1 MADRVRATAVS
12 RGTSSGSLLSQPA
25 AREALLYSVLGWAAL
40 WSVLGYMYFSD
51 LRNEQA
57 LGRLRSS
64 RVVSLQQTDT
74 DRTILQMRS
83 DVHYLA
89 SLRILQAYFAN
100 EVDLSALEE
109 SYSKFIGRA
118 SGYHRV
124 RLLDAGGRELLCVH
138 RETRPQEA
146 YPGAQG
152 ADPET
157 QESVQLDLATVM
169 RLSRGRVTF
178 GASGHEPNRAAVRRS
193 VSPEFRL
200 VNDVLDPDGGRLG
213 FLVLEGQG
221 PDLLNRLAALGRE
234 FTGETLLL
242 DETGRVLHRAGEQE
256 VRSLAGAAL
265 RPFGDGHPAAWQ
277 RIEHSAFGQFSNEAG
292 IFTFATVMLDPVGA
306 AARVRDGGNALKI
319 VTFVSKAQT
328 LRGIAPAYKRHLR
341 AGLAGLLAVFLLS
354 SYVAYTRGA
363 RMDHD
368 RTLAESERRLR
379 ELSARLLVAQSR
391 ERSRIARDLHDEVGQ
406 TGTAVHLHLQRAT
419 DVADP
424 NAKDELIKRA
434 DVAVEGLLQWAQDM
448 AGQLRAPL
456 LEDLG
461 LGEAV
466 EHLVEEF
473 EARTGVSATVAVSQ
487 GDDSISPAV
496 AEESYR
502 IVQEALTNVT
512 RHARATKVTVRV
524 EIQGESL
531 LLEIED
537 DGVGFDTAIRPDGG
551 FGIIGMSER
560 VALFRGRLELE
571 SAVGE
576 GTTVRVF
583 LPLSGPSEIL

>member
-1 MADRVRATAVS
+1 
-12 RGTSSGSLLSQPA
+12 
-25 AREALLYSVLGWAAL
+25 
-40 WSVLGYMYFSD
+40 
-51 LRNEQA
+51 
-57 LGRLRSS
+57 
-64 RVVSLQQTDT
+64 
-74 DRTILQMRS
+74 MRS

-89 SLRILQAYFAN
+89 SLRVLGAFFAN
-100 EVDLSALEE
+100 DAELSELEE
-109 SYSKFIGRA
+109 AYSKFIGRA

-124 RLLDAGGRELLCVH
+124 RLLDTSGRELLCVH
-138 RETRPQEA
+138 REHGRQDVAPA
-146 YPGAQG
+146 AQG
-152 ADPET
+152 TEASEPP
-157 QESVQLDLATVM
+157 DLATVLH
-169 RLSRGRVTF
+169 LSRGSVAF
-178 GASGHEPNRAAVRRS
+178 GTSGLGSTGAADDRP

-200 VNDVLDPDGGRLG
+200 ATAVVDPDGIGLG

-221 PDLLNRLAALGRE
+221 PDLLDRLWALGRE
-234 FTGETLLL
+234 FAGQTLLL
-242 DETGRVLHRAGEQE
+242 DETGRVLHRAGDREE
-256 VRSLAGAAL
+256 IRAAGAAP
-265 RPFGDGHPAAWQ
+265 RPFGDRHPAAWEQ
-277 RIEHSAFGQFSNEAG
+277 IAQSALGQFSNGAG
-292 IFTFATVMLDPVGA
+292 IFTFATVPLDPVRATDGVPEGA
-306 AARVRDGGNALKI
+306 SALKI

-328 LRGIAPAYKRHLR
+328 LRGIAPAYTRHLR
-341 AGLAGLLAVFLLS
+341 AGLAGLFAVFLLS

-368 RTLAESERRLR
+368 RTLAASERRLR

-424 NAKDELIKRA
+424 RAKDELIKRA
-434 DVAVEGLLQWAQDM
+434 DVAVEGLLRWAQDM

-466 EHLVEEF
+466 QHLVEEF
-473 EARTGVSATVAVSQ
+473 EAQTGVSATVDVPS
-487 GDDSISPAV
+487 DEDSISPAV

-512 RHARATKVTVRV
+512 RHARATRVTVRV

-537 DGVGFDTAIRPDGG
+537 DGVGFDTSIRPDDG

-576 GTTVRVF
+576 GTTVRVV